1 MSSDSEKVIETEK
14 SSLSWAILFFL
25 SLFLGIFGVD
35 RFYARKK
42 ISGILKLITLFV
54 SVALWGGGILI
65 WWIIDLFIIAN
76 GKFTDG
82 FGKKVQNASW
92 QKGLS
97 LTFTIPLAI
106 FSAIAF
112 FSSPDA
118 KTPEQLQN
126 IPEQTQNVPKQ
137 AQKEQK
143 YGDREQKYRELY
155 GEEDNVLN
163 VYSLVRIYK
172 ENPLQANEICQRNG
186 HIIIKGYIANMGSN
200 SLGNYIDL
208 RNTHPRAETITWLL
222 KIIGGKNYG
231 YVNTVDESNEK
242 FGSDL
247 GSDTRIFLEYS
258 DWNSEAISKI
268 KRNDLIRF
276 YGLCE
281 GQAEAFGAKSKI
293 IIGNARILKIND
305 DFL

>member
-1 MSSDSEKVIETEK
+1 MGSDSEKVIETEK
-14 SSLSWAILFFL
+14 NSLNWAILFFL
-25 SLFLGIFGVD
+25 SLFLGIFGID

-42 ISGILKLITLFV
+42 ISAILKLITLFV

-76 GKFTDG
+76 GKFTDT
-82 FGKKVQNASW
+82 FGKKVQNTSL

-97 LTFTIPLAI
+97 LTFIIPLAI

-112 FSSPDA
+112 FSSPDT
-118 KTPEQLQN
+118 KTPEQVQN
-126 IPEQTQNVPKQ
+126 IPEQLTK
-137 AQKEQK
+137 
-143 YGDREQKYRELY
+143 EQKYREMF
-155 GEEDNVLN
+155 GEEDKVLK
-163 VYSLVRIYK
+163 VYKLVRIYK
-172 ENPLQANEICQRNG
+172 ENPLQANEICQQSG
-186 HIIIKGYIANMGSN
+186 PSIIEGYIAGMGSN

-208 RNTHPRAETITWLL
+208 RNMHPRAETITWLL

-247 GSDTRIFLEYS
+247 GSDTRIFL
-258 DWNSEAISKI
+258 DNSNENSKAISRI

-276 YGLCE
+276 YGLCK
-281 GQAEAFGAKSKI
+281 GQTEAFGAKSKI
-293 IIGNARILKIND
+293 IIGNAKILKINEE
-305 DFL
+305 FL